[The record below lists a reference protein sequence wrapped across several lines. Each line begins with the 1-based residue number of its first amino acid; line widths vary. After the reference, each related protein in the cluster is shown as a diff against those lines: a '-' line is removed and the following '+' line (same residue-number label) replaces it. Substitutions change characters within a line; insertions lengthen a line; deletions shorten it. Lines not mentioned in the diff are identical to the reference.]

1 MKINYKINKQKH
13 KITFCPDN
21 QGLEIKKKKNSYMLL
36 SKDLKKNYPG
46 QKILIVFDKK
56 LTKKI
61 VKYMVHDL
69 KISFPHIYTII
80 LNGSKV
86 NKNEKLSLN

>member
-36 SKDLKKNYPG
+36 SKDLKISQALADMLNTKSPLGKKVKNLYEEFCRDY
-46 QKILIVFDKK
+46 QQDLDYSAIIKYIDTKI
-56 LTKKI
+56 
-61 VKYMVHDL
+61 
-69 KISFPHIYTII
+69 
-80 LNGSKV
+80 
-86 NKNEKLSLN
+86 